1 MEKEE
6 ITIEKIL
13 GSNAKEKTQQKMM
26 QEILFDNETKSLFDD
41 VCEEIYQSDI
51 TDVELVEMIKL
62 LPHDLKSLLTMSV
75 KNRQIGQLFRQTEY
89 EEFIVDVKEF
99 DDKGNN
105 EFEKRYSNIREVDFK
120 KFLKKRIL
128 TREEIEFLI
137 NEVVKKSGLEQL
149 SYKERHETYSGEN
162 VYLLT
167 LIKAHKKLTES
178 KHTQA
183 RSKIKAK
190 VNAILLKK
198 VLEDIKK
205 FNNTTVIEK

>member
-6 ITIEKIL
+6 ITIEKVF

-26 QEILFDNETKSLFDD
+26 QEILCDDETKTLFDA
-41 VCEEIYQSDI
+41 VCEEISQSDI

-62 LPHDLKSLLTMSV
+62 LPHDLKSLMTMSV
-75 KNRQIGQLFRQTEY
+75 KNRHIGQLFRQDEY
-89 EEFIVDVKEF
+89 DEFILDIKAF
-99 DDKGNN
+99 DDKCNN

-137 NEVVKKSGLEQL
+137 NEVVKRSGLEQL

-167 LIKAHKKLTES
+167 LIKAHNKLIES

-190 VNAILLKK
+190 VNAILLKR